1 MRNDGGAR
9 GVRPRVHDNHQPAQI
24 RAGLSTDRGDVTQ
37 FFAQLEYWLDGEW
50 LEVVRFDHN
59 PDTDFGHDIMEDGLH
74 MDICRDEEKHRVK
87 DDFPPVELNRA
98 TVRQTSA
105 STPTG
110 SSGDSKHAQRE
121 RDRPMTEEEIEDV
134 AEAADELGERMV
146 QALAEETGR
155 DPDEFDIDSEGYE
168 FPGPDT

>member
-1 MRNDGGAR
+1 M
-9 GVRPRVHDNHQPAQI
+9 
-24 RAGLSTDRGDVTQ
+24 
-37 FFAQLEYWLDGEW
+37 
-50 LEVVRFDHN
+50 
-59 PDTDFGHDIMEDGLH
+59 
-74 MDICRDEEKHRVK
+74 
-87 DDFPPVELNRA
+87 
-98 TVRQTSA
+98 
-105 STPTG
+105 
-110 SSGDSKHAQRE
+110 AQRE